1 MSKILFF
8 LALLLALVF
17 FFFKGA
23 TNFILALTGLK
34 KTKNKQA
41 KEPTTQS
48 YQRNSN
54 DEVIFEKEGTK
65 VFKGDAGKK
74 KSQENQ

>member
-34 KTKNKQA
+34 KTKNKKA
-41 KEPTTQS
+41 KEPSHQS
-48 YQRNSN
+48 YQRNSD

-65 VFKGDAGKK
+65 VFKGEAGKK
-74 KSQENQ
+74 KTQESK